1 MDVINQFI
9 PDEYRNTKITSFED
23 ILGLGINVLL
33 GAAMTAS
40 IIGLIMSGIKY
51 MSTRSGDPRKLEEAR
66 KALTFSLVA
75 LILSVGAFTILNII
89 LNTIGGSPAD
99 VYRG

>member
-1 MDVINQFI
+1 MDVIDQFI
-9 PDEYRNTKITSFED
+9 PIEYQNTKITTLED
-23 ILGLGINVLL
+23 ILGVGLNILL

-51 MSTRSGDPRKLEEAR
+51 MSTRSGDPRKLEEAK

-75 LILSVGAFTILNII
+75 MILSVGAFTILNII
-89 LNTIGGSPAD
+89 LNTLGGSPAD